1 LFFRNDFREGT
12 YTLLWGVS
20 VKHPPLDFLI
30 FMSNVGDRIHRP
42 RFSPA
47 PVVLFLCLSAIGAA
61 GKVGETVNPSRD
73 SFHLCIQLV
82 IISFSKETIMA
93 SDKVLQ
99 LNDAEFDTVI
109 KSDQPTLVDFW
120 APWCGPC
127 KAIGPVIEDLA
138 GEYDGKVTI
147 AKMNVDDNPLT
158 PGKFG
163 IRAIPTLILF
173 KGGQVVDQVTGSV
186 GKSQL
191 VALIDKAK

>member
-1 LFFRNDFREGT
+1 
-12 YTLLWGVS
+12 
-20 VKHPPLDFLI
+20 
-30 FMSNVGDRIHRP
+30 
-42 RFSPA
+42 
-47 PVVLFLCLSAIGAA
+47 
-61 GKVGETVNPSRD
+61 
-73 SFHLCIQLV
+73 
-82 IISFSKETIMA
+82 MA
-93 SDKVLQ
+93 SDKVRH
-99 LNDAEFDTVI
+99 LNDAEFDSVI
-109 KSDQPTLVDFW
+109 AEEQPTLVDFW

-138 GEYDGKVTI
+138 EEYDGKLTI

-173 KGGQVVDQVTGSV
+173 KGGQVVDQITGAV